1 MRPSFYPR
9 LVNDPFGDPGLFI
22 PFFFKHRAVMFDLG
36 DIHALSARDILKTS
50 HVFTTHAHMDHFIG
64 FDHMLRLFLGR
75 DKTLYIYGP
84 EGILKNI
91 EGKLAGYEWNLV
103 GNFSYQ
109 LVLHVTEVHKDH
121 LSIRTYKCRDRFGAS
136 EKIEHQS
143 FSGVLLEKPDLTV
156 TATILDHGIPC
167 LGLMIKE
174 RFHIN
179 INKERVNDM
188 GLDIGPWLADFKQS
202 LFRGMDPND
211 AFEVISG
218 KNPPKRKRF
227 PLGEL
232 AKKIAIIT
240 PGQKVAYITDVKY
253 SEQNVEKIIE
263 IAENADHLFIEASFL
278 EMDREIAEKKCH
290 LTARQAGHIAGKAG
304 VKQFT
309 VFHFSPRYTGMG
321 HLLQEE
327 AMKAFEEARN
337 H

>member
-50 HVFTTHAHMDHFIG
+50 HVFTTHTHMDHFIG
-64 FDHMLRLFLGR
+64 FDRLLRLFLGR

-84 EGILKNI
+84 EGILRNI

-109 LVLHVTEVHKDH
+109 LALHVTEVHKDR

-136 EKIEHQS
+136 GKIERRP
-143 FSGVLLEKPDLTV
+143 FSGVLLERPDLTV
-156 TATILDHGIPC
+156 SAAILDHGIPC

-179 INKERVNDM
+179 INKERVNDI
-188 GLDIGPWLADFKQS
+188 GLDIGPWLTDFKQS
-202 LFRGMDPND
+202 LFRGVDPND
-211 AFEVISG
+211 EFEVVFG

-232 AKKIAIIT
+232 AQKIAIIT
-240 PGQKVAYITDVKY
+240 PGQKVAYITDVRY
-253 SEQNVEKIIE
+253 TERNVEKIIE

-278 EMDREIAEKKCH
+278 EKDREIAEKKYH
-290 LTARQAGHIAGKAG
+290 LTATQAGHIAGKAG
-304 VKQFT
+304 VKQLT
-309 VFHFSPRYTGMG
+309 VFHFSPRYMGMEN
-321 HLLQEE
+321 LLREE